1 MPPYSSFQ
9 RTRQLPTLTH
19 REPNMNRTNTATF
32 SASSTTVRST
42 AWAMGLAVTLGLL
55 GSMGQIA
62 QHQVNTVEASLASA
76 QPTQVVVVTGQRAAR
91 A

>member
-1 MPPYSSFQ
+1 
-9 RTRQLPTLTH
+9 
-19 REPNMNRTNTATF
+19 MNRTTAAAF

-62 QHQVNTVEASLASA
+62 QHQVSTVEASLASA